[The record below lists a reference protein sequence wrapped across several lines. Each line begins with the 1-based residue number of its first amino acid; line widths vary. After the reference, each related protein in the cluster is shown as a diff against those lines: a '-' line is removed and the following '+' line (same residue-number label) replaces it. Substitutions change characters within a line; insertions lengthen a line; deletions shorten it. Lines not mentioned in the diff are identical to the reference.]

1 MQYLWI
7 SPHFMYHYNE
17 WHRVNNE
24 RANARIALKEII
36 QFAIEPE
43 KNAIYKLPQITSSTI
58 LDGKLEFKVTYNDS
72 VADVVMLLDFRKSDV
87 KSNETKSI
95 EGTRALLLSDDVIQ
109 DWVNNA
115 AAWESYCKGLCDAAF
130 IDTTR
135 KRPNNFKLHE
145 KVSSIFLPSEYRR
158 MHMVDLSNIGLNV
171 ILGEFDSMLWA
182 SHGKVYQTIKQ
193 PRGIEIDSWEKLHS
207 ALNHR
212 YSRIYPTLS
221 WRLSPPPPPITPSE
235 TADTWVNKEQLK
247 EIGII
252 TPEEIKAVMACRQ
265 DDDLFNLIDVLDEN
279 QWTKLDMLYSRHL
292 AQMRRRDERSVGS
305 IAQYELN
312 TSVSKGT
319 NDADYDKWQM
329 LLTSMQKDVVAK
341 TLLVP
346 IRLKGG
352 PGTGKTLTAILRA
365 ANLLKQAKEKGESF
379 RLGFFVFNRDLGRKI
394 YQQFITLGLADFL
407 KEDEPQQLVVTNLME
422 WCEKFLDLD
431 NRGIEPIAPYRAERM
446 DKQREALYNL
456 VIEEAKKSLISQEY
470 ENLWKEFDVRSK
482 NGLREIETEISQFI
496 KAKGIPSLSAYLG
509 EHKPTQWVRQTDK
522 EFRKF
527 IWEVYQVY
535 DATLKSLRMVD
546 ADDLVNDCFRQ
557 VSQTVWQKFDK
568 EKQGFDYLIL
578 DEAHDFFRH
587 QIHLMA
593 ALAKDERNIMMCFDQ
608 GQMVYS
614 RYPTLREMGYDTD
627 ERFYIKRLEVNF
639 RNSKQILASLQAL
652 IAAYPVYD
660 YNSLW
665 GQITSN
671 PKSPESP
678 KPNSQGYQSDSGMI
692 RATAAL
698 VKKHI
703 ENGTDPREIAII
715 CFDDDMFK
723 NIESIVV
730 KEVDVKIH
738 HLTGQGKH
746 PPKNSIVLTTAR
758 QVKGEQFDVCIL
770 VGAGR
775 DSLPDFRGG
784 EGEVWFSQKREDD
797 FRLFAVAMSR
807 CKRHLHFMWTGSQ
820 PSEFIE
826 AMGDTIEVHG

>member
-7 SPHFMYHYNE
+7 SPHFMYRYNE

-24 RANARIALKEII
+24 RANARLALKGII

-43 KNAIYKLPQITSSTI
+43 KNDILKLPHITSSTI
-58 LDGKLEFKVTYNDS
+58 LDGKLEFKVAYNDS
-72 VADVVMLLDFRKSDV
+72 VADVVMLLDFQKSDV
-87 KSNETKSI
+87 KPGEIKSI
-95 EGTRALLLSDDVIQ
+95 EGTRALLLSDDVIRG
-109 DWVNNA
+109 WVGNGT
-115 AAWESYCKGLCDAAF
+115 AWESYCKGLCDAAL
-130 IDTTR
+130 IDSTK
-135 KRPNNFKLHE
+135 KRPNNFKFYGS
-145 KVSSIFLPSEYRR
+145 VSSIFLPSEYRR
-158 MHMVDLSNIGLNV
+158 MHMVDLGSIGLNV

-182 SHGKVYQTIKQ
+182 SHGKVSQTVKQ
-193 PRGIEIDSWEKLHS
+193 PRGTEIDSWERLHS
-207 ALNHR
+207 ALTNR
-212 YSRIYPTLS
+212 YSRIHPTLT
-221 WRLSPPPPPITPSE
+221 WRLSTPPPPISPSE

-247 EIGII
+247 EIGI
-252 TPEEIKAVMACRQ
+252 TTAEEIKAVMACRQ
-265 DDDLFNLIDVLDEN
+265 DDDLINLIDILNES

-292 AQMRRRDERSVGS
+292 AQIRRRDEKTVGS

-312 TSVSKGT
+312 ISGSREA
-319 NDADYDKWQM
+319 NSADYDKWQV
-329 LLTSMQKDVVAK
+329 LLTSIQKDIVNK
-341 TLLVP
+341 SLLLP

-352 PGTGKTLTAILRA
+352 PGTGKTLTAVLRA
-365 ANLLKQAKEKGESF
+365 AALLKHAKEMEEPF

-394 YQQFITLGLADFL
+394 YQQFLTLGLAGFL
-407 KEDEPQQLVVTNLME
+407 NGSEPQQLVVTNLME

-456 VIEEAKKSLISQEY
+456 VIEEAKNSLVSQEY
-470 ENLWKEFDVRSK
+470 ENLWKEFDTRSK

-509 EHKPTQWVRQTDK
+509 EQKPTQWVRQTDK

-527 IWEVYQVY
+527 VWEVYQVY
-535 DATLKSLRMVD
+535 DSTLKSLRMVD

-593 ALAKDERNIMMCFDQ
+593 ALVKDERNIMMCYDE

-614 RYPTLREMGYDTD
+614 RYPTLREMGYDTN
-627 ERFYIKRLEVNF
+627 ERFYIRRLEVNF

-678 KPNSQGYQSDSGMI
+678 KPNSQGYQSDSGMM

-703 ENGTDPREIAII
+703 ENGVDPREIAII
-715 CFDDDMFK
+715 CFDDDTLK

-730 KEVDVKIH
+730 READIKIH

-746 PPKNSIVLTTAR
+746 PPKNSVVLTTAR

-770 VGAGR
+770 VGASR
-775 DSLPDFRGG
+775 DNLPDFRGG

-807 CKRHLHFMWTGSQ
+807 CKRHLYFVWTGTQ